1 MRLQFRSLCSYF
13 FAITLFMTSLS
24 MPVTVLSQEAP
35 HAKDKAVQKIIKMFH
50 IEHASTD
57 QMMSVIQTILEDK
70 VDLRLSADIRLN
82 SIIAQGT
89 PETLKEVEEVIRAL
103 DQPPPSKIGP
113 HVRVIDT
120 NSFPAVWN
128 EEGKLIHSLANMFG
142 LSTAGQKDLGKI
154 MVMGEDEQIESFEKI
169 LSSLQS
175 SEKERTATTSEKM
188 IQVLWLAT
196 KGPSDNWSEPEA
208 NLRPVIEKLAAMG
221 FDNIGVA
228 GQVLTRFTFGSDS
241 SPFRAD
247 GTNAK
252 GQRFRIQG
260 KLEPGSG
267 TTTNH
272 RANIDF
278 QIDGLGQDKKGA
290 ALSVVVQLVEGKP
303 IILGSAPLDGLQSFF
318 VIQLLND

>member
-1 MRLQFRSLCSYF
+1 MLLQFSSLCNYF
-13 FAITLFMTSLS
+13 FALTILVTCFS
-24 MPVTVLSQEAP
+24 MPGTVLSQEAP
-35 HAKDKAVQKIIKMFH
+35 HAEDKAVQKIIKMFH

-89 PETLKEVEEVIRAL
+89 PETLKDVEEVIKAL
-103 DQPPPSKIGP
+103 DQRPPAKIGS

-120 NSFPAVWN
+120 QSFPAVWN
-128 EEGKLIHSLANMFG
+128 EDGKLINSLASMFG

-169 LSSLQS
+169 LSLLQS
-175 SEKERTATTSEKM
+175 SETERAATSSDKM
-188 IQVLWLAT
+188 LQVLWLAT
-196 KGPSDNWSEPEA
+196 KGPSDNWSEPES

-221 FDNIGVA
+221 FEDIGVA
-228 GQVLTRFTFGSDS
+228 GQVLTRCTFGTDS

-260 KLEPGSG
+260 KLEPQSG
-267 TTTNH
+267 TTANH

-290 ALSVVVQLVEGKP
+290 TLSVVVQLIEGKP